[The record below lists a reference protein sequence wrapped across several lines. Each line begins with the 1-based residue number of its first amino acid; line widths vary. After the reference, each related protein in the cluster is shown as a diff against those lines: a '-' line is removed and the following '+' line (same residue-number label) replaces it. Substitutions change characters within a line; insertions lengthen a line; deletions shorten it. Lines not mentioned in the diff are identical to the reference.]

1 MSKHVVRAAVLLA
14 AGALL
19 ASAPLRAQDQPF
31 RKYVALGNS
40 ITAGIQGNCLVER
53 HQRNTYP
60 VIIARQLGITDFQL
74 PLVGETRTVTN
85 PARVCLGAVVA
96 GGTITVGAV
105 SQMTNP
111 LNAALARP
119 YDNLGISGARV
130 ADLVD
135 LRNPNPAGNNVNM
148 STALVLRNVPGSP
161 FAGRNAVEEANMLA
175 PDLVTLWIGNNDV
188 LGAMLAGVAADGVT
202 LTPRAAFSAKYSE
215 VLTGLRATGRTLV
228 VLNIPDVG
236 ALPFATTVPPV
247 VVNPTTR
254 QPVIVNGAPV
264 PLLGSRPIG
273 GCTAPPCPI
282 PSDTL
287 VTLQA
292 IPLLSMGIGIP
303 TALGGTGQPLPDGS
317 FVPPGTLNAGVLL
330 YADEVAAIR
339 TRTNELNSEIAAAA
353 SANGAILVDTH
364 AVFDEVLAEGLHFGG
379 IELGAEFLTGG
390 LFSADG
396 VHPNNIGHAIIADEI
411 IQTLNEARDL
421 DIPRPNIAEVLF
433 TPDVPPTV
441 ATRVDPFEAWK
452 SLLEVYPPADGI
464 EVKLPALQG
473 KRPPTKGKGRLG
485 P

>member
-1 MSKHVVRAAVLLA
+1 MRTHAFRAALLFATA
-14 AGALL
+14 ALF
-19 ASAPLRAQDQPF
+19 APGLRGQDQPF

-111 LNAALARP
+111 LNAALPRP
-119 YDNLGISGARV
+119 YDNLGISGARA

-161 FAGRNAVEEANMLA
+161 FAGRNAVEEANMLT

-202 LTPRAAFSAKYSE
+202 LTPRAAFASKYNE

-236 ALPFATTVPPV
+236 ALPFANTVPPV

-254 QPVIVNGAPV
+254 LPVLVNGQPV
-264 PLLGSRPIG
+264 PLLGSRPVG
-273 GCTAPPCPI
+273 GCTTAPCPI
-282 PSDTL
+282 PADTL

-292 IPLLSMGIGIP
+292 IPLLSQGIGIP
-303 TALGGTGQPLPDGS
+303 VALGGTGQPLPDGS

-339 TRTNELNSEIAAAA
+339 ARTNELNGEIAAAA
-353 SANGAILVDTH
+353 SSNGAILVDTH
-364 AVFDEVLAEGLHFGG
+364 ALFDEILEEGLDFGG

-396 VHPNNIGHAIIADEI
+396 VHPNNIGHVLVADEI
-411 IQTLNEARDL
+411 IQALNEERDL
-421 DIPRPNIAEVLF
+421 EIPRPNIGEVLF
-433 TPDVPPTV
+433 TPDEPPTV
-441 ATRVDPFEAWK
+441 ASRVDPFEAWK
-452 SLLEVYPPADGI
+452 TLLETYPPADGI
-464 EVKLPALQG
+464 EVKLPAIQG

>member
-1 MSKHVVRAAVLLA
+1 MRTHAFRAALLFATGALFA
-14 AGALL
+14 AG
-19 ASAPLRAQDQPF
+19 SLRAQDQPF

-53 HQRNTYP
+53 HQRKTYP
-60 VIIARQLGITDFQL
+60 AIITRQLGITDFQL

-105 SQMTNP
+105 SQMTDP
-111 LNAALARP
+111 LNVALPRP
-119 YDNLGISGARV
+119 YDNLGISGARA

-148 STALVLRNVPGSP
+148 SAALVLRNVAGSP
-161 FAGRNAVEEANMLA
+161 FAGRNAVEEANMLT

-202 LTPRAAFSAKYSE
+202 LTPRAAFNAKYNE

-254 QPVIVNGAPV
+254 QPVLIGGNPV
-264 PLLGSRPIG
+264 PLLGSRPVG
-273 GCTAPPCPI
+273 GCTTPPCPI

-292 IPLLSMGIGIP
+292 IPLMSQGIGIP
-303 TALGGTGQPLPDGS
+303 VALGGTGQPLPDGS

-339 TRTNELNSEIAAAA
+339 ARTDELNSEIAAAA
-353 SANGAILVDTH
+353 SSNGAILVDTH
-364 AVFDEVLAEGLHFGG
+364 AIFDEILAEGLHFGG
-379 IELGAEFLTGG
+379 IEIGADFLTGG

-411 IQTLNEARDL
+411 IQTLNEERDL
-421 DIPRPNIAEVLF
+421 EIPRPNIGEVLF

-452 SLLEVYPPADGI
+452 SMLGAYPPADGI
-464 EVKLPALQG
+464 DVQLPTIQG
-473 KRPPTKGKGRLG
+473 KRPPSKGRG
-485 P
+485 RVTP